1 MTIIDHSITANQRDA
16 GRRFVLKIRMTQN
29 TTRYDVDARHSAQ
42 SMFGKDV
49 VLYVTFA
56 HFLITYDISCRMTY
70 IYHTLRMKPQNVYS
84 TGTLRYTVQD
94 KRVLPVETSYIVP
107 GTVPYIL
114 QTVITGTMT
123 YSTMHAEYKGV
134 VVRPDFEF

>member
-1 MTIIDHSITANQRDA
+1 
-16 GRRFVLKIRMTQN
+16 
-29 TTRYDVDARHSAQ
+29 
-42 SMFGKDV
+42 
-49 VLYVTFA
+49 
-56 HFLITYDISCRMTY
+56 
-70 IYHTLRMKPQNVYS
+70 MKPQNVYS
-84 TGTLRYTVQD
+84 TGTLRYTVQH